1 MEPMKVF
8 IFFFVIYDLFLFLF
22 ISFLESYFLH
32 IPNRLGYMITNL
44 KKIYKK
50 QKKRPFKGVFLL

>member
-1 MEPMKVF
+1 MISF
-8 IFFFVIYDLFLFLF
+8 YFFLFLF

-32 IPNRLGYMITNL
+32 IPNKLGYMITNL

>member
-1 MEPMKVF
+1 M
-8 IFFFVIYDLFLFLF
+8 IYSYLFLFLF

-32 IPNRLGYMITNL
+32 IPNKLGYMITNL

-50 QKKRPFKGVFLL
+50 QKKRPLKRRFFIII